1 MDLSQHKVDVYCKLL
16 QVSDFRHTSQHCSL
30 THTTRGESSWEE
42 IVSSARVWTNQA
54 AALGAADVTSWVWQ
68 FPIWCKRFRDHRFN
82 KTGRGKSGAPCGESH
97 AWVTRTHLLLRRE
110 QKFSNCW
117 NSVATTLGNFSK
129 NCSRGVKPLWIKPA
143 DAGSVDTVKATLQWS
158 GQWETETGS
167 RIMVHA
173 SWSQA
178 LEHLCRRES
187 IDIQVEQSVE
197 QFKMLFM

>member
-82 KTGRGKSGAPCGESH
+82 KTGRGKSGAPWYTGHPFWIVLFLVLWRGAGFTGFTGFTAAAGAAQYFKSLFSLRAAVSDARSKMILIKMVIGMWVMKHHIEDTNKDGDEDVSNETSH
-97 AWVTRTHLLLRRE
+97 RRY
-110 QKFSNCW
+110 
-117 NSVATTLGNFSK
+117 
-129 NCSRGVKPLWIKPA
+129 
-143 DAGSVDTVKATLQWS
+143 
-158 GQWETETGS
+158 
-167 RIMVHA
+167 
-173 SWSQA
+173 
-178 LEHLCRRES
+178 
-187 IDIQVEQSVE
+187 
-197 QFKMLFM
+197 